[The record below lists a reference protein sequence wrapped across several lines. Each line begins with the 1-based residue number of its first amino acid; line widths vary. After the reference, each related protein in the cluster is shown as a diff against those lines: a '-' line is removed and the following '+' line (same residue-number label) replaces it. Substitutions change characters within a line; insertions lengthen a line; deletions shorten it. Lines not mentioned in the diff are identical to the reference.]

1 MITRKSRRNDTRA
14 FLLSSNGNSYGN
26 SRCCC
31 NTSGRGLNLTR
42 SKGLNVAGEQ
52 RRRSIRRD
60 RTRVITEFRR
70 HSAAGRFDLLL
81 FTKSLCSCSTAAE
94 HGKRAGF
101 SARWLRYQKTV
112 GKNQERYYSPRD
124 LSDNHRNIIRSDS
137 RRLSSSIQP
146 SQIINVI
153 VSANHPFIYKLQSIP
168 PPLAT
173 RSACYQL
180 RDARRSISIL
190 QR

>member
-14 FLLSSNGNSYGN
+14 FLLSSNGNSNGN
-26 SRCCC
+26 SRCYC

-112 GKNQERYYSPRD
+112 GKKARKILFIPGISRIIIGISFAPTHDDSLHQF
-124 LSDNHRNIIRSDS
+124 NHR
-137 RRLSSSIQP
+137 
-146 SQIINVI
+146 
-153 VSANHPFIYKLQSIP
+153 K
-168 PPLAT
+168 
-173 RSACYQL
+173 
-180 RDARRSISIL
+180 
-190 QR
+190 